1 MRVAQIIVAGALAA
15 IIGVPFLMRPPAAR
29 EADEGPVLIVLT
41 PHVQQIRHE
50 FSLAFAAWHRE
61 RYGEP
66 ARIDWRQPGG
76 TSEIMRLLQAKFNAA
91 VEQGRVSI
99 GGDGTI
105 EIAPG
110 TIGFDVML
118 GGGSYDHGQ
127 LKRGRGVT
135 MTVGQG
141 AAARVVP
148 VPMSTPPQPP
158 FDRATL
164 DGWYGE
170 NRVGSSLLYDP
181 EQYWLGTALSSFG
194 IVYNRDVLGRLKLPE
209 PRSFEDLCHPRLI
222 GWVALSDPRQS
233 GSVTTTYNSILD
245 NEGWEEGWR
254 LLREMAGNARYFT
267 NSSTKPPID
276 VSQGEAAM
284 GVAIDFYGR
293 SQAQSVMRP
302 GETAERARV
311 GFTDPAGEV
320 FIDAD
325 PVSIIRGGPNP
336 ELARRFVEF
345 CLTDKAQSLWQF
357 RAGQSADGLGP
368 QRYELR
374 RLPVR
379 RVMYERHFD
388 RFMDRVNPF
397 EIASEVEGRG
407 WRPLIA
413 PVMGAMIDAHDEL
426 AEAWGVL
433 TKARSTIGAPAA
445 VVAEMKRLFYAM
457 PGVTLGDGTRVELS
471 PETAGRV
478 LEAWRNPMLAAR
490 SRIEMT
496 DELRRNFRQVV
507 RLWKERRQG
516 PAGVGGSVGDAEGG
530 AAPGE
535 PEPGEEDAQE

>member
-1 MRVAQIIVAGALAA
+1 MRAAHIIVAVALAA

-29 EADEGPVLIVLT
+29 EGEAGPALIVLT

-50 FSLAFAAWHRE
+50 FSIAFSAWHRE
-61 RYGEP
+61 TYGEP

-76 TSEIMRLLQAKFNAA
+76 TSEIMRLLRAKFNAA
-91 VEQGRVSI
+91 VEQGRVRV
-99 GGDGTI
+99 GGDGAV

-110 TIGFDVML
+110 TIGFDVL
-118 GGGSYDHGQ
+118 FGGGSYDHGQ
-127 LKRGRGVT
+127 LKRGVT
-135 MTVGQG
+135 MTVGEGDG
-141 AAARVVP
+141 AKAVP
-148 VPMSTPPQPP
+148 VPMSAPPEPP

-164 DGWYGE
+164 EAWYGE
-170 NRVGSSLLYDP
+170 NRVGASALYDA
-181 EQYWLGTALSSFG
+181 EQFWLGTALSSFG
-194 IVYNRDVLGRLKLPE
+194 IVHNRDVLRRLRLPE

-254 LLREMAGNARYFT
+254 LLREMSGNARYFT

-293 SQAQSVMRP
+293 SQAQSVMRA
-302 GETAERARV
+302 GETAATARV

-345 CLTDKAQSLWQF
+345 CLTEKAQSLWQF
-357 RAGQSADGLGP
+357 RAGEGADGLGP
-368 QRYELR
+368 ARYELR

-379 RVMYERHFD
+379 RVMYEKHFD

-397 EIASEVEGRG
+397 EIASGVESRG

-413 PVMGAMIDAHDEL
+413 PVMGAMIDAHEEL
-426 AEAWGVL
+426 VEAWGAL
-433 TKARSTIGAPAA
+433 TRARSTIGVPPE
-445 VVAEMKRLFYAM
+445 VVEEMKRWFYAM
-457 PGVTLGDGTRVELS
+457 PEVTLGDGTRVGLS
-471 PETAGRV
+471 PGTAGRV
-478 LEAWRNPMLAAR
+478 LSAWRDPMRAAE

-496 DELRRNFRQVV
+496 DQLRRNFRMVV
-507 RLWKERRQG
+507 RVWKEHRSGR
-516 PAGVGGSVGDAEGG
+516 AG
-530 AAPGE
+530 
-535 PEPGEEDAQE
+535 